1 MKKISILGLHL
12 NYGGVEQA
20 IVNQANALCN
30 DYEVELA
37 ITYKL
42 TDIPAFKINPKV
54 KIKYLTNFKP
64 NKKELLDSLKA
75 KRFISFLKE
84 GIKSIKIL
92 FAKNSTMKEYI
103 KKSNSDIII
112 SSRITFTKILSKNKK
127 KNVITIAEEHR
138 HHNNNQK
145 YIKKLKKS
153 CRNIDYLIPVS
164 KELTN
169 FYSKVIPNVKCL
181 YIPNCLDF
189 WPIEY
194 SKLNNKNI
202 ISIGRLSKEKGFL
215 DLIDVFYLIHEMD
228 NECHLD
234 IIGDGTEMTSI
245 KEKIQKYKLEQNI
258 TLHGFKNKE
267 YINNKLLNSSLY
279 LMCSYEESFGI
290 VLIEAGSFNIPAIAF
305 DSAQGANE
313 IIKNNKSG
321 YLIKN
326 RDKKIM
332 ANKAIDLINNRDKL
346 LKFGINARNI
356 AKKYSYENIKNEWLN
371 FLKEVE

>member
-326 RDKKIM
+326 RDKKTM